1 MEKVIGI
8 DLGTTNSAVAV
19 VDAFTGKG
27 ECIMNKEGST
37 LTASAVCFKD
47 KEELIIG
54 NMARECKILYP
65 ESTATLFK
73 RIIGIEKTAI
83 TVNGADYSPQ
93 AVSALVLKSLKADAE
108 EEVGQ
113 EIHKAVITVPAY
125 FDSNRRRATMEA
137 GSLAGF
143 DEVYLLD
150 EPIAA
155 VYAADA
161 IKNYAGKTLL
171 IFDLGGGTLDL
182 VGCQVSEDTINEV
195 VINGDI
201 HLGGSDWSD
210 AFVAYIKSTALNSEA
225 LDIEGEQELLNKT
238 EQAKLTLSKK
248 EETFF
253 TVMTRNGRK
262 EVTVTREEFETCTA
276 HLLAKAMNV
285 LADTKKS
292 LEEKGIFKLDQIVL
306 CGGATRM
313 PQIIAGIKKIYGD
326 INIYEKDVDQA
337 VAKGA
342 AIYASLLN
350 EKQPEIQQNQSK
362 DKGTTGRS
370 GGSDVKAKELRCVT
384 SRSYGILAFV
394 GETEKKISNMIFQN
408 TEVGPASKT
417 VKAYYTKYDNQRE
430 VALKIYEDTMSV
442 SHVDKEEGTFLGKC
456 YLKIQGNL
464 PQNSP
469 IKVEMSLDEN
479 GTLFIRGSEESGK
492 TEVTAYIETNAL
504 LRPDE
509 LVKERAQVEDVFVN
523 VE

>member
-1 MEKVIGI
+1 MTVE
-8 DLGTTNSAVAV
+8 
-19 VDAFTGKG
+19 G
-27 ECIMNKEGST
+27 ECT
-37 LTASAVCFKD
+37 LKAPDILILDQAVYQDTTKYYKMDLEKF
-47 KEELIIG
+47 IHMG
-54 NMARECKILYP
+54 NDFIKHAGVP
-65 ESTATLFK
+65 AVQVESEDE
-73 RIIGIEKTAI
+73 RIEK
-83 TVNGADYSPQ
+83 
-93 AVSALVLKSLKADAE
+93 
-108 EEVGQ
+108 
-113 EIHKAVITVPAY
+113 
-125 FDSNRRRATMEA
+125 
-137 GSLAGF
+137 
-143 DEVYLLD
+143 LLD
-150 EPIAA
+150 FCFDYLTYDYLSEYEIYQ
-155 VYAADA
+155 VLGNVKKTDA
-161 IKNYAGKTLL
+161 CLYTRFLRCLRKKLFAFPHAETKRYMTLL
-171 IFDLGGGTLDL
+171 
-182 VGCQVSEDTINEV
+182 
-195 VINGDI
+195 
-201 HLGGSDWSD
+201 
-210 AFVAYIKSTALNSEA
+210 YIVFKKKTEEKSVELETAPYDFQEMCLFLSKKARNKREA

-408 TEVGPASKT
+408 TEVGSASKT

-504 LRPDE
+504 LSPDE